1 MVIMTDEISPCD
13 IIKKLFEIKNK
24 WLHLM
29 TAMIHPS
36 FSAYLLRWK
45 SSKKLKAGEFSL
57 TVDGRLKE
65 LKIKEPSEWNSRK
78 LYHRSH

>member
-1 MVIMTDEISPCD
+1 MVILTDEISPGN
-13 IIKKLFEIKNK
+13 IIKKRFESKNK

-36 FSAYLLRWK
+36 FSAYLLSWK
-45 SSKKLKAGEFSL
+45 SSKKLKAGELSL
-57 TVDGRLKE
+57 TVERRLKE

-78 LYHRSH
+78 LYHKSH